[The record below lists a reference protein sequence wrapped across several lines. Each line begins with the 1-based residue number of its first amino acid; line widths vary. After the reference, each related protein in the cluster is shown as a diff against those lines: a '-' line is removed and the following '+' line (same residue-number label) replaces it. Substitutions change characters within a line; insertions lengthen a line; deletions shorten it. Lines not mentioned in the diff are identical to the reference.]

1 MKLPVFDILTYEKF
15 FGEDHQR
22 NHWTKFFNFFGKEYK
37 ILDFGC
43 GAGWSIKIGRD
54 LGYDIV
60 GLDTTNIAASR
71 HEKFNE
77 FRKALGVHEY
87 IKLYDGIEKLPFED
101 DSFSLIVCRA
111 SFNKYHVTNK
121 NEKSKLA
128 LERLN
133 EFSRILTGP
142 RIVVI
147 TGKYFKNEFKQFDF
161 QVYNWDKKEIKQ
173 LWSHSGS

>member
-1 MKLPVFDILTYEKF
+1 MDNNSINDDKF
-15 FGEDHQR
+15 FKESYHR
-22 NHWTKFFNFFGKEYK
+22 KHWEIFYNYFKSKDYK

-43 GAGWSIKIGRD
+43 GAGWGIKIGREK
-54 LGYDIV
+54 GYDIF
-60 GLDTTNIAASR
+60 GLDTIAIHPKR
-71 HEKFNE
+71 HNQFDK
-77 FRKALGVHEY
+77 FRKSLRIHKYV
-87 IKLYDGIEKLPFED
+87 KLYNGFESLPFKD
-101 DSFSLIVCRA
+101 DLFSLIVCRA
-111 SFNKYHVTNK
+111 SFNKFRNTDSK
-121 NEKSKLA
+121 TNEKELA

-173 LWSHSGS
+173 L